1 MRPKV
6 HEEALRQRAPISLQL
21 TLCNLPDAALAM
33 QLYDYI
39 AKRAAMG
46 PPRPPAAAA
55 AAAAAANAPSRHW
68 ARARPRLRSRAR
80 LFGPPTII
88 VLPLDCF
95 VECSRGRDLLYLST
109 DTSGDADRQRRRASK
124 R

>member
-55 AAAAAANAPSRHW
+55 AAAAAANAPSRH
-68 ARARPRLRSRAR
+68 PRSRPAPPSRAFFDRRPCPLIR
-80 LFGPPTII
+80 LIA
-88 VLPLDCF
+88 
-95 VECSRGRDLLYLST
+95 LSNAAGAEICCT
-109 DTSGDADRQRRRASK
+109 
-124 R
+124 

>member
-55 AAAAAANAPSRHW
+55 AAAAAANAPSRHPSEAAFDR
-68 ARARPRLRSRAR
+68 ARA
-80 LFGPPTII
+80 F
-88 VLPLDCF
+88 LD
-95 VECSRGRDLLYLST
+95 RRDHYSF
-109 DTSGDADRQRRRASK
+109 AP
-124 R
+124 